1 MKKRKHQ
8 VEMYM
13 IPCESLSETKE
24 EWTVLTNLDKKG
36 RDKGK
41 GDVNASCHY

>member
-1 MKKRKHQ
+1 
-8 VEMYM
+8 M

-24 EWTVLTNLDKKG
+24 EWTVLTNLDKRG

-41 GDVNASCHY
+41 GDVTTSCHYQSLYYSPFFV